1 MTVFRKVK
9 KNGKTYTIPIKE
21 SSGSTNF
28 IQKSVKHPGRVREY
42 IERTYGKEGFTEK
55 GTIKMEYLLKA
66 KQKAEENHNRSLV
79 DAIDLAIRLKT
90 MNKDDPPSQPYG
102 ISKPEAEEEVHKLR
116 EEGEHARLIETNR
129 KKELYAPYEGK
140 LKVKGHPEA
149 PAQRAT
155 LVKRPPKETIE
166 LYDEGEKPYIAEII
180 GPDKNYH
187 YERKFIS
194 DMRTHEGG
202 SKRHPI
208 YKVHFKGEL
217 PYGTIVETQDRAYM
231 VVPRS
236 NRFPHGLRGIGTEGM
251 PNRLKMNK
259 LFEARNRTGY
269 HKKIKPEEEKQP
281 NFLFYR

>member
-1 MTVFRKVK
+1 MAEFKNRNRKHRK
-9 KNGKTYTIPIKE
+9 
-21 SSGSTNF
+21 
-28 IQKSVKHPGRVREY
+28 
-42 IERTYGKEGFTEK
+42 
-55 GTIKMEYLLKA
+55 
-66 KQKAEENHNRSLV
+66 
-79 DAIDLAIRLKT
+79 
-90 MNKDDPPSQPYG
+90 PYG
-102 ISKPEAEEEVHKLR
+102 IQRELAYEEVQNLR
-116 EEGEHARLIETNR
+116 KKGERARLIETNR
-129 KKELYAPYEGK
+129 NHRLYAAYEG
-140 LKVKGHPEA
+140 VSPGESEPEKITNKSENPMA
-149 PAQRAT
+149 GTPS
-155 LVKRPPKETIE
+155 VPFKKRVPKETIE

-259 LFEARNRTGY
+259 LFEARNRAGY
-269 HKKIKPEEEKQP
+269 HKKIKPEEEKKP